1 MGTAATAAPALWMR
15 VNEADMVVQLFSCEQ
30 YSAMQ
35 HINLIPFTD
44 DAYAFCEYLR
54 YTGNTSR
61 IAINT
66 FP

>member
-1 MGTAATAAPALWMR
+1 MR
-15 VNEADMVVQLFSCEQ
+15 VNEADMMCKLFGCEQ

-35 HINLIPFTD
+35 HINLILFTD

-54 YTGNTSR
+54 YTGNTFR

>member
-1 MGTAATAAPALWMR
+1 MMC
-15 VNEADMVVQLFSCEQ
+15 ELFSWAQ

-35 HINLIPFTD
+35 HINLILFTD

-54 YTGNTSR
+54 YTGRTFR
-61 IAINT
+61 IATNQ